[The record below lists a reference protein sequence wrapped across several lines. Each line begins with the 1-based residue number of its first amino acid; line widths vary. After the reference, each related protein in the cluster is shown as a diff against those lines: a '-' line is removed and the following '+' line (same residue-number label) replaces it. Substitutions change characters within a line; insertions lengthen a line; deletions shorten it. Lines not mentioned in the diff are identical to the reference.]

1 VREGRRERLAFLVQE
16 IATPMPLKLSLKPGE
31 KFVVN
36 GAVVTNG
43 DRRASLI
50 IQNRASI
57 LREKDV
63 LKPEEVTTP
72 TRRVYFPIMMM
83 YLDPEASSTY
93 YDEFVLRMTEL
104 MGALRNPQALAEC
117 VAISKDVMSGQ
128 FYKALLKCRKL
139 FAFEEERLRYVPQG
153 LPADA
158 ACD

>member
-1 VREGRRERLAFLVQE
+1 
-16 IATPMPLKLSLKPGE
+16 MPLKLSLKPGE

-50 IQNRASI
+50 IQNKASI

-83 YLDPEASSTY
+83 YLDPDASSAY

-153 LPADA
+153 VPADA